1 MVEAR
6 ASSVK
11 TAGHK
16 IYVWGAQVLKGET
29 AEGRI
34 LPIRVFPG
42 PRAED
47 AADCHICGE
56 LSLMK
61 VKRKTIGGSIYG
73 FKKINLSF
81 DKRPLCDAV

>member
-1 MVEAR
+1 MR
-6 ASSVK
+6 
-11 TAGHK
+11 
-16 IYVWGAQVLKGET
+16 GAQVLKGEA
-29 AEGRI
+29 AEGED
-34 LPIRVFPG
+34 PAHEGFPG
-42 PRAED
+42 PQAEY
-47 AADCHICGE
+47 AADCHMCGE

>member
-11 TAGHK
+11 TTGLM
-16 IYVWGAQVLKGET
+16 VCVRGAQVLKGEA

-34 LPIRVFPG
+34 LPMGVFPG
-42 PRAED
+42 PQAEY
-47 AADCHICGE
+47 AADCHMCGE